1 MRRGAGSTAADE
13 AITQVYEGKLT
24 VPQGEAACR
33 CKLEVVRIAG
43 TVFHFGLDLSQ
54 APPVSF
60 PFQSTVPDT
69 RVWIAEAPVTRLVNV
84 RSDAN
89 GRWAF
94 PALKVKGKPLHVSF
108 VYEKAGYP
116 TTKSQR
122 FDVGDASITDLSVQL
137 PTEAFFTLAKGQLE
151 QQIGALIGG
160 PYTLRNVLV
169 TTVGKSWAS
178 MYSPDLPHGD
188 PGAVV
193 ETSPPVQFPATVG
206 PVYFN
211 ESVAPDPTIGTT
223 SVDGGVLFGNL
234 ANGSHAF
241 TARKAPFSYATV
253 TFEVEDGFALY
264 VASPPHG
271 HPGHERPPPGSRRV
285 PDPTRP
291 GCCAR

>member
-1 MRRGAGSTAADE
+1 MEQYDLKKPYLLFVGTLQPRKNIVRLIEAFSKNTFSSHRLPEDLAVKTEGFGALFGKIFHEMHCSYSRATGNRFNSLATA
-13 AITQVYEGKLT
+13 I
-24 VPQGEAACR
+24 
-33 CKLEVVRIAG
+33 
-43 TVFHFGLDLSQ
+43 S
-54 APPVSF
+54 S
-60 PFQSTVPDT
+60 
-69 RVWIAEAPVTRLVNV
+69 
-84 RSDAN
+84 
-89 GRWAF
+89 
-94 PALKVKGKPLHVSF
+94 PLNVSF

-160 PYTLRNVLV
+160 PYPLRNVLV

-178 MYSPDLPHGD
+178 MFSPDLPHGD

-193 ETSPPVQFPATVG
+193 ETSPPVQFPAPVG

-271 HPGHERPPPGSRRV
+271 IQGTNDSPPGQ
-285 PDPTRP
+285 P
-291 GCCAR
+291 